1 MMGVWWFERW
11 GSPIPPP
18 GSDDYHPKHST
29 TLWCQV
35 FFCVFFWVIA
45 PLESCQLLLRPAERP
60 TMTNEKEPE
69 GDWTCDIQLFVLHTN
84 SSLTNYMAISQCTWA
99 CERGE
104 DV

>member
-1 MMGVWWFERW
+1 MRGGEALFLRLGVMTITPNTPQLY
-11 GSPIPPP
+11 GVNLLS
-18 GSDDYHPKHST
+18 HVK
-29 TLWCQV
+29 
-35 FFCVFFWVIA
+35 
-45 PLESCQLLLRPAERP
+45 LLLRPAERP

-69 GDWTCDIQLFVLHTN
+69 WDWTCDIQLFVYTN

>member
-1 MMGVWWFERW
+1 MGVWWFERW

-29 TLWCQV
+29 TLGV
-35 FFCVFFWVIA
+35 NLLSHVK
-45 PLESCQLLLRPAERP
+45 LLLRPAERP
-60 TMTNEKEPE
+60 TTTNEKEPE
-69 GDWTCDIQLFVLHTN
+69 GDWTSDIQLFVYTN
-84 SSLTNYMAISQCTWA
+84 SSLTNYMALSQCTWA